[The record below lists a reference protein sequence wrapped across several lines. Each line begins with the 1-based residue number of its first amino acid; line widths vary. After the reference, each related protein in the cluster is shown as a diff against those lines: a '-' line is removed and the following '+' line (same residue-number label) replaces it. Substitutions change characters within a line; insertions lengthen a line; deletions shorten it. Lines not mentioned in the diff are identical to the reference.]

1 MSGSEISERVKYSIS
16 IEMEVPSYES
26 TRHLPDSLVVR
37 LDKKKEYTE
46 GEVIQ
51 KRSEEIVRIGD
62 NVLIDNFG
70 SDQKLRL
77 FIDIYRA
84 LAGDD
89 RYDVKK
95 DNLIDELVN
104 TGKFTEQEALVYI
117 KKAQQYGLIFERKE
131 GLYTIA

>member
-1 MSGSEISERVKYSIS
+1 MN
-16 IEMEVPSYES
+16 
-26 TRHLPDSLVVR
+26 RHDIYQIRWLYR
-37 LDKKKEYTE
+37 FDKKKEYTE
-46 GEVIQ
+46 GEIIQ
-51 KRSEEIVRIGD
+51 KHSEEIFRIGD
-62 NVLIDNFG
+62 KVLIDNFG

>member
-1 MSGSEISERVKYSIS
+1 
-16 IEMEVPSYES
+16 MEVPSYES
-26 TRHLPDSLVVR
+26 TRYLPNSLVVR
-37 LDKKKEYTE
+37 FDKRKEYTE
-46 GEVIQ
+46 EVIQ
-51 KRSEEIVRIGD
+51 KHSEEIVRIGD
-62 NVLIDNFG
+62 KVLIDIIG
-70 SDQKLRL
+70 SDRKLRL
-77 FIDIYRA
+77 FIDIFRA

-117 KKAQQYGLIFERKE
+117 KKAQQDGLIFERKE